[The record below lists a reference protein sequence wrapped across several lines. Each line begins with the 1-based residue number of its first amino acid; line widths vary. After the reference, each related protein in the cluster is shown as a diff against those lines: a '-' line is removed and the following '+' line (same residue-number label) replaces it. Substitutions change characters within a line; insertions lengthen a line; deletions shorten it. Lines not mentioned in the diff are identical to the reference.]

1 MSRNILTI
9 AFWEYSTRI
18 KTKWFLISIF
28 LLPAFFLLA
37 LVLPTMIVSTETG
50 ESAVLAI
57 VDKSGAGVGEKI
69 SEYFHQRYKL
79 DNGSPMYQ
87 IMVLRSGSY
96 ENTVEVAQSLLDS
109 MVIDGYVVIPED
121 IFSAGK
127 VRFYVRKSNF
137 VLCAR
142 LEEVFDDVLIAARL
156 EEYGIGL
163 KEIAEI
169 TKGVELETIRITPR
183 GEQKLSEL
191 DLFILP
197 LVAFFILFLA
207 IFNTSQSLMRGLIVE
222 RSSRLV
228 EIILSSVTPGEFMT
242 GKILGL
248 GLLGLTQIIIYLLIG
263 YYASSAKGLNIDFGY
278 TIIVFAIYFVLG
290 YLFYAAM
297 FCTMG
302 ALFTSEYE
310 AQHAMSIVSM
320 LVVLPVI
327 FSSYIVFNPDSIV
340 THIVSFIPIFTP
352 FIMVLKAG
360 MGFAPVWEV
369 VGTSIILLIF
379 VVLTIIIG
387 SKVFRTAI
395 LMYGKRPTLP
405 EILKWVGS

>member
-1 MSRNILTI
+1 MSRSILTV

-37 LVLPTMIVSTETG
+37 LILPTMIVTTETG

-142 LEEVFDDVLIAARL
+142 L
-156 EEYGIGL
+156 
-163 KEIAEI
+163 
-169 TKGVELETIRITPR
+169 
-183 GEQKLSEL
+183 
-191 DLFILP
+191 
-197 LVAFFILFLA
+197 
-207 IFNTSQSLMRGLIVE
+207 
-222 RSSRLV
+222 
-228 EIILSSVTPGEFMT
+228 
-242 GKILGL
+242 
-248 GLLGLTQIIIYLLIG
+248 
-263 YYASSAKGLNIDFGY
+263 
-278 TIIVFAIYFVLG
+278 
-290 YLFYAAM
+290 
-297 FCTMG
+297 
-302 ALFTSEYE
+302 
-310 AQHAMSIVSM
+310 
-320 LVVLPVI
+320 
-327 FSSYIVFNPDSIV
+327 
-340 THIVSFIPIFTP
+340 
-352 FIMVLKAG
+352 
-360 MGFAPVWEV
+360 
-369 VGTSIILLIF
+369 
-379 VVLTIIIG
+379 
-387 SKVFRTAI
+387 
-395 LMYGKRPTLP
+395 
-405 EILKWVGS
+405 